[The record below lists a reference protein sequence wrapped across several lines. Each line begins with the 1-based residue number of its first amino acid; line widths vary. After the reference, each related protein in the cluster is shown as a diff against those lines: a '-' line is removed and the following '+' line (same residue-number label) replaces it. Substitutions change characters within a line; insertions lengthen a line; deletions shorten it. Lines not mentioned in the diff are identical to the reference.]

1 MNKNIIDFFEN
12 TIKKKKNDIA
22 VSSYGENYTFS
33 YIEKKAKLLAREILT
48 CKNINNMPIGVLL
61 KKSHNT
67 VISDIG
73 IAYSGNAFMNMDIK
87 TPKDR
92 LVSIIENIKPLII
105 ITDENS
111 YLLTE
116 AVSKICKNKFYI
128 INIDNILVDNYD
140 GDEKEIN
147 LAIRSVY
154 NKVIDTDMSCIINT
168 SGSTGTP
175 KGVALNSKSF
185 FDFVDWS
192 LETFEFNENTVIGS
206 LSPSVFDIYVF
217 ELWLMAKVG
226 AKIVILDESM
236 SMFPIKL
243 LEQIKKEKVSF
254 IFWVPSIMVNI
265 ANMDLLSRLSLDS
278 LSLIWF
284 AGEVFPTKQ
293 FNYWKRFLP
302 DAKFV
307 NLYGPIEITL
317 DCTYYIIEREF
328 NDDEPLPIGY
338 PCNNT
343 DVLILNNENNLCKPN
358 EEGELCVR
366 GTSLALGYYNDF
378 EKTTKVFTQNP
389 LNKVYPEIIYR
400 TGDLV
405 YINDLGEIIFKGRK
419 DSLIKRMGYRIELGE
434 IEHIITNQL
443 GIVKYCCAVYKVE
456 TKEIILF
463 YENNNEI
470 SIENFRKKL
479 SNVFPKYMLPDRFV
493 RTDKL
498 PQNTNGKIDRQKLK
512 EMVNDDEL

>member
-1 MNKNIIDFFEN
+1 M
-12 TIKKKKNDIA
+12 
-22 VSSYGENYTFS
+22 
-33 YIEKKAKLLAREILT
+33 
-48 CKNINNMPIGVLL
+48 
-61 KKSHNT
+61 
-67 VISDIG
+67 
-73 IAYSGNAFMNMDIK
+73 
-87 TPKDR
+87 
-92 LVSIIENIKPLII
+92 
-105 ITDENS
+105 
-111 YLLTE
+111 
-116 AVSKICKNKFYI
+116 
-128 INIDNILVDNYD
+128 
-140 GDEKEIN
+140 
-147 LAIRSVY
+147 
-154 NKVIDTDMSCIINT
+154 
-168 SGSTGTP
+168 
-175 KGVALNSKSF
+175 
-185 FDFVDWS
+185 
-192 LETFEFNENTVIGS
+192 
-206 LSPSVFDIYVF
+206 
-217 ELWLMAKVG
+217 
-226 AKIVILDESM
+226 
-236 SMFPIKL
+236 
-243 LEQIKKEKVSF
+243 
-254 IFWVPSIMVNI
+254 
-265 ANMDLLSRLSLDS
+265 
-278 LSLIWF
+278 
-284 AGEVFPTKQ
+284 
-293 FNYWKRFLP
+293 P

-317 DCTYYIIEREF
+317 DCTYYIIERDF

-493 RTDKL
+493 RMDKL